1 MNVAH
6 LGISFRVSKSVTTS
20 AHIIESFHVTSYEAN
35 FASHHTCDCHVG
47 FLLAWRGIGKHNKMP
62 HYFYLVHTTISN
74 YNRVTKISAHTPVG
88 NFKSFCEVNQKFK
101 HFCFF
106 FVFLFFLY
114 TTPYKRKPNGKAKS
128 CAYICAYH
136 IVQTLY
142 SEFDHNLAVTSMRC
156 CDCCAYVQIHLFC
169 TCIRS
174 ARVGKHANF
183 FFFALTGSN
192 WQKWKRV
199 FLTCPCHE
207 IYRDEAVGL
216 KSCKNTWKI
225 TIFEKMWNLGQYR
238 ENLIFCQ

>member
-74 YNRVTKISAHTPVG
+74 YNRVTKISTHTPVG

-101 HFCFF
+101 HFFFLF
-106 FVFLFFLY
+106 FVFCFSFIPRH
-114 TTPYKRKPNGKAKS
+114 TKGNQTARQNRARIG
-128 CAYICAYH
+128 AYR

-142 SEFDHNLAVTSMRC
+142 SEFDHNLAVTSMQC

-169 TCIRS
+169 TCIHS

-183 FFFALTGSN
+183 FFGLN
-192 WQKWKRV
+192 MQVLIKHPI
-199 FLTCPCHE
+199 TCTLMLVP
-207 IYRDEAVGL
+207 
-216 KSCKNTWKI
+216 T
-225 TIFEKMWNLGQYR
+225 
-238 ENLIFCQ
+238 